1 VYRLALCLICAF
13 AALEAR
19 TRKGDKLVKEG
30 RVAEGRKDFDAALTK
45 YEEALT
51 LDPRDPE
58 YLLLV
63 RKARFNAGQA
73 HVDQGQKLRN
83 EGKLEEALAEF
94 RLAFAIDPSSSI
106 AEQEMRRV
114 YQMIQKA
121 KGGETKPEDRAM
133 TPAQITRRDTEE
145 RMSAM
150 LPVPELKPV
159 SPQINNLKMANQS
172 ARVLFETVAKLAG
185 VNVLFDPDFLQQQSR
200 NFSLD
205 LNNST
210 LEEALDYLS
219 LLTKAYWKPL
229 SANAIFVTQDQVT
242 KRREYE
248 ENVVKV
254 FYLQNVT
261 SQQELNEIAGA
272 IRAVTNIR
280 QLLTYTAQMAIL
292 VRGTADQVALAQK
305 LVFDVDKPKSE
316 VVIDIM
322 VLEANRTKTR
332 SLAATPFGGGL
343 NIPVAFTPRGSTSG
357 GDDDNGGSTGSA
369 ITLNRLGKLS
379 SADFSTTLPGA
390 TIQALLDDRQ
400 TRVLQNPQIRTLD
413 NVKGTLKIGDRY
425 PYATGSFQPGVGGVG
440 VNPLVSTQFQFAEV
454 GVNVDITP
462 KIHGSEEVSMHVE
475 IELSNIRDQVDVGG
489 LRQPVIGQR
498 KIFEDIRLR
507 EGEVS
512 VIGGLS
518 SLSNSRTSSGL
529 PGLTNLPG
537 IGFLFGNQGSDRS
550 DSELLIVLVPRVVR
564 GQDLTEAN
572 LRGVAAGNE
581 QNVRV
586 GYAPRKS
593 QAPAPEAAPGTA
605 PPAPKPETPKPD
617 APAPQTPAAAPAQ
630 ASVVFAPASASLKA
644 GGRLTAELEV
654 RNANDLFSAPFRINF
669 DKKLLRLVE
678 VSRGP
683 AMVGGGQ
690 PVSFSRD
697 LNSGVVKVTRL
708 PGAGGVPANGSLV
721 TVVFEAIAPG
731 TATVTVD
738 ELLLQ
743 DSKLQYIQATAA
755 PLTIVV
761 QN

>member
-1 VYRLALCLICAF
+1 VYRLALCLICAV

-19 TRKGDKLVKEG
+19 TRKGDKLVREG
-30 RVAEGRKDFDAALTK
+30 RVAEGKKDFEAALTK

-51 LDPRDPE
+51 LDPREPE
-58 YLLLV
+58 YMLLV
-63 RKARFNAGQA
+63 RKARFSAGQGR
-73 HVDQGQKLRN
+73 VDRGQKLR
-83 EGKLEEALAEF
+83 EQGKLEEALEEF
-94 RLAFAIDPSSSI
+94 RQAFAIDPSSSI
-106 AEQEMRRV
+106 AEQEIRRV

-121 KGGETKPEDRAM
+121 KGGETKPEDRSL

-145 RMSAM
+145 KMATM

-159 SPQINNLKMANQS
+159 SPQINNLKMTNQS

-185 VNVLFDPDFLQQQSR
+185 VNVLFDPDFVAQQSR

-292 VRGTADQVALAQK
+292 VRGTSDQVALAQK

-322 VLEANRTKTR
+322 VMEANRSKTR
-332 SLAATPFGGGL
+332 SLAATPFAGGL
-343 NIPVAFTPRGSTSG
+343 NIPIGFTPRGGTSG
-357 GDDDNGGSTGSA
+357 GDGENGGSTGNA
-369 ITLNRLGKLS
+369 ITLNRLGSLS

-390 TIQALLDDRQ
+390 TIQAILDDRQ

-462 KIHGSEEVSMHVE
+462 KIHGSEEISMHVE
-475 IELSNIRDQVDVGG
+475 IEISNIRDQIDVGG

-518 SLSNSRTSSGL
+518 SLSASRNSNGL
-529 PGLTNLPG
+529 PGLANIPG
-537 IGFLFGNQGSDRS
+537 IGFLFGTQGSDRA

-564 GQDLTEAN
+564 GQELTEAN

-586 GYAPRKS
+586 GYAPRKIQS
-593 QAPAPEAAPGTA
+593 PEAVPGTA
-605 PPAPKPETPKPD
+605 PPAPKPETPKAETS
-617 APAPQTPAAAPAQ
+617 APAVPADPAAQ
-630 ASVVFAPASASLKA
+630 ASVAFAPSSSSLKVGA
-644 GGRLTAELEV
+644 RLTAEIEV
-654 RNANDLFSAPFRINF
+654 RNAKDLFSAPFRLNY
-669 DKKLLRLVE
+669 DKRLLRVVE
-678 VSRGP
+678 LSRGP
-683 AMVGGGQ
+683 AMVGGGE

-697 LNSGVVKVTRL
+697 LNTGVVKITRL
-708 PGAGGVPANGSLV
+708 PGAGGIQAANGTLA
-721 TVVFEAIAPG
+721 TVVFEAIAAG
-731 TATVTVD
+731 TATVTID
-738 ELLLQ
+738 ELLMQ
-743 DSKLQYIQATAA
+743 DSKLQYIAATPA
-755 PLTIVV
+755 PLTI
-761 QN
+761 NID